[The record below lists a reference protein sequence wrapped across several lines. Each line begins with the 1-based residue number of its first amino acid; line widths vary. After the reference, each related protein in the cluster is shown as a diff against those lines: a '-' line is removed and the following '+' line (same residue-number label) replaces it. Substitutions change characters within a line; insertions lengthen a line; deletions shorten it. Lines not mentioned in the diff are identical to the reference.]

1 MSLMPLHFTL
11 CKDVT
16 HGHVYVYW
24 WRDVST
30 SECILRIQLRTV
42 YEQTLLPNATTTNID
57 SDPTHP
63 THPTH
68 HTSHPPRVY
77 RNVHH
82 IHIAYCI
89 REHYIPFLLYSWNTT
104 LIDFYLLLFI
114 IYSKTWHLN
123 VMGYRSHVIGGRSVV
138 VSSRLVSCIWC
149 TVPHPSKL
157 VPHPSQLVPRL
168 SKLVTHPSKLDIQ
181 KRSKKK
187 AE

>member
-1 MSLMPLHFTL
+1 MAWR
-11 CKDVT
+11 
-16 HGHVYVYW
+16 VYERMHLANPTTYCL
-24 WRDVST
+24 RANTS
-30 SECILRIQLRTV
+30 SECNY
-42 YEQTLLPNATTTNID
+42 YEHWQWSYT
-57 SDPTHP
+57 SY
-63 THPTH
+63 
-68 HTSHPPRVY
+68 TSHPPRVY

-89 REHYIPFLLYSWNTT
+89 REHYIPFLLYSWDIT

-114 IYSKTWHLN
+114 IYSKTWYLN

-157 VPHPSQLVPRL
+157 VPHPSSQLVPRL
-168 SKLVTHPSKLDIQ
+168 SKWVTHPSQLDIQ

>member
-1 MSLMPLHFTL
+1 MSEWMSLMPLPGTFYIIYGI
-11 CKDVT
+11 CIEVY
-16 HGHVYVYW
+16 VCYVYW

-89 REHYIPFLLYSWNTT
+89 REHYIPFLLYSWDTT

-114 IYSKTWHLN
+114 IYSKTSYLN
-123 VMGYRSHVIGGRSVV
+123 VMGYRIHVIGGRSVV
-138 VSSRLVSCIWC
+138 VSSRLVS
-149 TVPHPSKL
+149 SRL
-157 VPHPSQLVPRL
+157 VHLMYSTA
-168 SKLVTHPSKLDIQ
+168 SI
-181 KRSKKK
+181 
-187 AE
+187 